1 MAVKVDGLEIAVKST
16 VKGLNSFKSLE
27 KSIVRLT
34 MAVSKL
40 GTRLPA
46 LSSSVSKV
54 SGSTKKAEKSTDAY
68 SRKLKELQEYAAQSR
83 GAISKQAKA
92 VQEAWDALKGSNK
105 TNESIK
111 KTASAAKKMGE
122 IFSSLGK
129 KVASVFKAIGRII
142 FYRAIRAALRTIT
155 GAFRE
160 GIENLYQWSKA
171 GEDNGK
177 FADSMDRIATAVKY
191 LKNALATLVAPLIN
205 SAAPVIDQIIDTIVA
220 GINKINEMIARIRG
234 DDFWYKAVKVPV
246 EFADGTKEATAAV
259 KDFMMGWDELN
270 VINDSRGSGS
280 GASSALLDMFD
291 TEKVDNPS
299 AGTSLFSTIKARFN
313 NMIDNL
319 KKKWDEWGLSD
330 TIEKFVTEYLPTIIN
345 YVATAAIY
353 VGEIVGALTLPA
365 LKGTLNLIMDIL
377 DLIGGEGSTIGTLMS
392 IGVDFV
398 EMVVG
403 PWISLI
409 DTVAGWFGVETE
421 GGSIFSQAVD
431 ELRRMLKGG
440 LWDEFG
446 QLMKNGIIYIWQQI
460 ILPTLKVIFGIGGYL
475 FKWLG
480 EWADGIHEAVF
491 GWEIWKFSF
500 GDIIDLIMGRGGHTS
515 TKASIDKNES
525 KITDFWKQLV
535 AKLKEKYTVAFA
547 AGETGLSF
555 GGWIAKQIITGILN
569 GLIQRIKE
577 TVGKWMTPWVT
588 FKTEFKKSWTESG
601 QDADIA
607 KKVDESI
614 FDKIVS
620 WWKTS
625 PVGRLA
631 TAITDAFKAAA
642 EKLPDWVKR
651 LLGIQIPQKTI
662 GVGGGGA
669 SGGPTTVT
677 WYANGGTPNTGSLF
691 WAGEAGPELVDRVG
705 GQTTVYNAGQL
716 AQELSVANTGVVGAI
731 YGMRDAVVGAIAAKD
746 TTVRISGGDIGR
758 ANAEYQRKRGVYVN
772 TGAFAN
778 AY

>member
-1 MAVKVDGLEIAVKST
+1 MAVKVDGLEVAVKST
-16 VKGLNSFKSLE
+16 VTGLNSFKSLQATVVKLASAVE
-27 KSIVRLT
+27 QLTTSLPKMAKQQDKS
-34 MAVSKL
+34 AKSSN
-40 GTRLPA
+40 A
-46 LSSSVSKV
+46 LNKQMTKME
-54 SGSTKKAEKSTDAY
+54 SGTKK
-68 SRKLKELQEYAAQSR
+68 L
-83 GAISKQAKA
+83 
-92 VQEAWDALKGSNK
+92 
-105 TNESIK
+105 
-111 KTASAAKKMGE
+111 SAATQKAEGPLAKMGAG
-122 IFSSLGK
+122 FSKIVKS
-129 KVASVFKAIGRII
+129 IGRIA
-142 FYRAIRAALRTIT
+142 FYRAIRSALRAVT
-155 GAFRE
+155 GAFKE
-160 GIENLYQWSKA
+160 GVENLYQWSKA

-177 FADSMDRIATAVKY
+177 FAESMDRIATAVKY

-205 SAAPVIDQIIDTIVA
+205 SAAPVIDSIIDTIVA
-220 GINKINEMIARIRG
+220 GINKINEAIAKLRG

-246 EFADGTKEATAAV
+246 EFAEGTKEATAAV

-270 VINDSRGSGS
+270 VINDSKGSGG
-280 GASSALLDMFD
+280 GASSALIDMFD
-291 TEKVDNPS
+291 TEKVDNPG
-299 AGTSLFSTIKARFN
+299 AGSSLFSKLKSRFN
-313 NMIDNL
+313 NMIDSF
-319 KKKWDEWGLSD
+319 KKKWNEWGLSD
-330 TIEKFVTEYLPTIIN
+330 TIQKFAEEYLPTIVN
-345 YVATAAIY
+345 FVATAATYIA
-353 VGEIVGALTLPA
+353 EIVGNMTLPA
-365 LKGTLNLIMDIL
+365 LKYTLELIMDIL
-377 DLIGGEGSTIGTLMS
+377 DLLSGKGSFLGNLAS

-398 EMVVG
+398 STIVG
-403 PWISLI
+403 PLVSAI
-409 DTVAGWFGVETE
+409 DTIAGWFGLETE
-421 GGSIFSQAVD
+421 GSSIFSQAVD
-431 ELRRMLKGG
+431 ELKKMLKGG
-440 LWDEFG
+440 LWDDLG
-446 QLMKNGIIYIWQQI
+446 ALMKNGIIYIWQQI
-460 ILPTLKVIFGIGGYL
+460 ILPTLKLIFGIGGYL

-480 EWADGIHEAVF
+480 KWADEIHEAVF
-491 GWEIWKFSF
+491 GWEIWQFSF

-547 AGETGLSF
+547 SGETGLSF

-588 FKTEFKKSWTESG
+588 FKTEFKKSWTASG

-651 LLGIQIPQKTI
+651 LLGIQIQQKTI

-691 WAGEAGPELVDRVG
+691 WAGEAGPELVDQVG
-705 GQTTVYNAGQL
+705 SRSTVYNAGQL
-716 AQELSVANTGVVGAI
+716 AQELSVANGNVVGAI